1 MMQTIVEKTKEKG
14 AGLWASFKKF
24 AFKGNVIDMAVGVI
38 IGGAFSK
45 IVTSLVNDLVMP
57 LIGMLTAGQDFKE
70 LKWVL
75 SAAVVENG
83 EVVKPEAAVM
93 YGNFLQNVLDFF
105 LVAITVFIAVKIL
118 TFRREK
124 KEREAAAEAERK
136 KAEEEAAAALLP
148 KEPTELE
155 LLKQI
160 RDLLA
165 EKK

>member
-1 MMQTIVEKTKEKG
+1 M
-14 AGLWASFKKF
+14 
-24 AFKGNVIDMAVGVI
+24 
-38 IGGAFSK
+38 
-45 IVTSLVNDLVMP
+45 
-57 LIGMLTAGQDFKE
+57 
-70 LKWVL
+70 
-75 SAAVVENG
+75 
-83 EVVKPEAAVM
+83 VKPEAAVL
-93 YGNFLQNVLDFF
+93 YGSFLQNVLDFF
-105 LVAITVFIAVKIL
+105 LVAITVFIAVKML